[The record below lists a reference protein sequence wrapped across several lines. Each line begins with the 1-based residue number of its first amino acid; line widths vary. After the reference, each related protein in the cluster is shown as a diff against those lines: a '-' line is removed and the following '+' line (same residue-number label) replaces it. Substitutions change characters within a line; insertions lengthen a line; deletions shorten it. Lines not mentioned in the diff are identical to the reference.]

1 VRGEVLRS
9 GAGECDSDRRRSA
22 FRRIDS
28 TTMGARKSASVSF
41 EEVAARDWAEAV
53 YPPDIAAHPE
63 RLYKKPAYRM

>member
-1 VRGEVLRS
+1 
-9 GAGECDSDRRRSA
+9 
-22 FRRIDS
+22 
-28 TTMGARKSASVSF
+28 MGARKSASVSF